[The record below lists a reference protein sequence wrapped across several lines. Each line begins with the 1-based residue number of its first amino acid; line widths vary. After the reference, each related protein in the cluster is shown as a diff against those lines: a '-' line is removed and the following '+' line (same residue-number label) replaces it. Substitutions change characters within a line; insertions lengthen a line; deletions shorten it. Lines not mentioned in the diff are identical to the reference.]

1 MHIGHYSVS
10 MTNISI
16 FKMALQHIGPSSA
29 LRHIDPGR
37 CYMHILSIIMMFS
50 RKLKSNLSR
59 VVESEL
65 GVGGVACFQLES
77 GVGFQNCWSRSRFFK
92 TAGVGRRSR
101 FIKTAGVGRRSRFFK
116 TAGVG
121 SRSRFF
127 KTAGVGTFVAITD
140 SNVQCLLNNLNYNIN
155 CLKIITGYWQY
166 WLYSEC
172 P

>member
-1 MHIGHYSVS
+1 
-10 MTNISI
+10 
-16 FKMALQHIGPSSA
+16 
-29 LRHIDPGR
+29 
-37 CYMHILSIIMMFS
+37 MMFS

-92 TAGVGRRSR
+92 TAGVGRQ
-101 FIKTAGVGRRSRFFK
+101 SRFFK

-121 SRSRFF
+121 RRSRFF

-155 CLKIITGYWQY
+155 CLKIITGYLQY
-166 WLYSEC
+166 
-172 P
+172 